1 MATYSA
7 NPSVSGA
14 VSATSTAA
22 SATLYTAPANAY
34 AIINLYVGVAVAS
47 DIQIFIDSKTIHTGL
62 SSRLY
67 TVYVGPGHAL
77 TMTNANPGVSFA
89 EVSGVQFTNGV

>member
-22 SATLYTAPANAY
+22 SGTLYTSPVNSY
-34 AIINLYVGVAVAS
+34 AIINLYMSVPGDFSVY
-47 DIQIFIDSKTIHTGL
+47 IDGRLVNQSTGNKLNTIYIAH
-62 SSRLY
+62 
-67 TVYVGPGHAL
+67 GHAL
-77 TMTNANPGVSFA
+77 TFTNANPGVSLI

>member
-14 VSATSTAA
+14 VSATSSAA
-22 SATLYTAPANAY
+22 SGTLYTTPANAY
-34 AIINLYVGVAVAS
+34 AIVNLYISAVADFS
-47 DIQIFIDSKTIHTGL
+47 VTVATRLVHQTTGSKSYTI
-62 SSRLY
+62 
-67 TVYVGPGHAL
+67 YVGPGQAVAF
-77 TMTNANPGVSFA
+77 TNANPGVSII